1 MSRDVL
7 AAVIAAFLAAAGG
20 VELLAGRA
28 SRPRRGHRRRA
39 PALFAAAVDAL
50 RRLGRRAGA
59 PAAPGGLPARL
70 VAAGSP
76 LGLSTGDVMA
86 VKGGAALVALVAAI
100 PLGAV
105 LPGRLPAVAA
115 VALPALGFFAPDLWL
130 SRRVRARARAMEEEL
145 PDLLDLL
152 RVGLEANLPLRRARA
167 EAARRTPGAL
177 AREVRRAV
185 TELELGLPSDGV
197 LERFAGRCPAA
208 GTPALVGV
216 LRRAGR
222 YGAPPAEA
230 LAAQARE
237 ARAARA
243 RRVREEAARAAPK
256 IQLVV
261 ALLLVPSVMLLVAAA
276 LVHSL
281 VR

>member
-1 MSRDVL
+1 MSRDLLAAVL
-7 AAVIAAFLAAAGG
+7 AAALAAAGV
-20 VELLAGRA
+20 VELLAALG
-28 SRPRRGHRRRA
+28 PRGPRRRRA
-39 PALFAAAVDAL
+39 PAIAAAAVDGL

-59 PAAPGGLPARL
+59 PSAPGGLAARMA
-70 VAAGSP
+70 AAGSP
-76 LGLSTGDVMA
+76 LGVGTGDVMA
-86 VKGGAALVALVAAI
+86 VKGGSALLALLAAI

-105 LPGRLPAVAA
+105 LPGRLPPVAA
-115 VALPALGFFAPDLWL
+115 VGLPLVAFFAPDGWL
-130 SRRVRARARAMEEEL
+130 SHRIRTRARAMQEEL

-152 RVGLEANLPLRRARA
+152 RVGLEANLPLRRALA

-177 AREVRRAV
+177 AGEVRRAV
-185 TELELGLPSDGV
+185 AELELGLPAEGV
-197 LERFAGRCPAA
+197 LERLAARCPAA
-208 GTPALVGV
+208 GVPALVGV

-230 LAAQARE
+230 LSAQARE

-243 RRVREEAARAAPK
+243 RRVREDAARAAPK

-281 VR
+281 R

>member
-1 MSRDVL
+1 MTRDLLAAVL
-7 AAVIAAFLAAAGG
+7 AAALAAAGT
-20 VELLAGRA
+20 VELLCVLG
-28 SRPRRGHRRRA
+28 PRRPGRRRA
-39 PALFAAAVDAL
+39 PVLAAAAVGAL

-59 PAAPGGLPARL
+59 PSAPGGLPVRMA
-70 VAAGSP
+70 AAGSP
-76 LGLSTGDVMA
+76 LGMGTGDVMA
-86 VKGGAALVALVAAI
+86 VKGGAALVALLAAI

-105 LPGRLPAVAA
+105 LPGRLPPVVA
-115 VALPALGFFAPDLWL
+115 VALPLLAFFAPDAWL
-130 SRRVRARARAMEEEL
+130 SQRIRARARAMEEEL

-152 RVGLEANLPLRRARA
+152 RVGLEANLPLRRALA

-177 AREVRRAV
+177 AVEVRRAV
-185 TELELGLPSDGV
+185 AELELGLPAEGV
-197 LERFAGRCPAA
+197 LERLAGRCPAA
-208 GTPALVGV
+208 GLPALTGV

-222 YGAPPAEA
+222 HGAPPAEA

-243 RRVREEAARAAPK
+243 RRVREDAARAAPK

-281 VR
+281 L